1 MIIKHLT
8 EKPYDPAKAAKLKYT
23 DCSVEI
29 LNFIHSKEDED
40 SGSPYNCGFDVCV
53 RSGAFAGRAD
63 GCEYD
68 YKAWN
73 EFVNRLEELYRFK
86 TDRAELR
93 EIGYGSSVLFSGDG
107 AGHIEIS
114 GTIYGN
120 RAEQTLEFRFA
131 ADRTALPPFLEKL
144 KEF

>member
-1 MIIKHLT
+1 MT
-8 EKPYDPAKAAKLKYT
+8 ETTFDPAKAAKLKYT

-68 YKAWN
+68 YKAWK

-86 TDRAELR
+86 TDRADTEAASFFQGTARGISRFR
-93 EIGYGSSVLFSGDG
+93 EQSTETGRSKRLNSVLPPTG
-107 AGHIEIS
+107 
-114 GTIYGN
+114 
-120 RAEQTLEFRFA
+120 RRCRRFW
-131 ADRTALPPFLEKL
+131 RN
-144 KEF
+144 